1 MFDTLRNWNAVSVP
15 SARRAELDGH
25 LHRVPRRRR
34 RELLFPGVLEADGAP
49 GVEGGERDQ
58 ILGDHFLLAAEAAAD
73 SLAEHAELVGAQVEQ
88 VGRA

>member
-15 SARRAELDGH
+15 SAWAPSLTVIFIGCRGDAVVNSSSRVYSKQ
-25 LHRVPRRRR
+25 HRP
-34 RELLFPGVLEADGAP
+34 PGVQRG
-49 GVEGGERDQ
+49 EGDQ

-73 SLAEHAELVGAQVEQ
+73 PFAEHAQLVGTQIEQ